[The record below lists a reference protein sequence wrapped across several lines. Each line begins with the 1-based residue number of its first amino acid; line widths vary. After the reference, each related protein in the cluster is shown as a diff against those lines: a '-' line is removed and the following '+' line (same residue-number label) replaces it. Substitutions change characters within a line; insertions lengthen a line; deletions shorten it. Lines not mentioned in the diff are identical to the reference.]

1 MTIDEPV
8 RSARLPWLRI
18 TGLLLLLVAELVVLM
33 TRFTT
38 ESLEAT
44 GQRWWADELWR
55 WKIVLPPLA
64 IAISTAAVLLGGD
77 RLRAELRRVSTELSA
92 PHRAWP
98 YLLGH
103 LTTFAVFARLTAFM
117 LEGSFA
123 TSNAKPLWAALW
135 LATAAASFGLWIG
148 ALCDPRVIAGVLWRV
163 RAIVPVIAVVG
174 GMAWGAGLVTEGWWD
189 PLRAATM
196 NVVAAMIGAI
206 FPDAVFIPSE
216 LLVGTERFWV
226 RIASV
231 CAGYEGIGLIW
242 VFVSAFLVM
251 CRDRLRFPQ
260 ALLLIPIGTVAVW
273 IANALRLTA
282 LIAIGTLVSED
293 VALGGFH
300 AYSGSLL
307 VSVVAL
313 GIAYA
318 ARRSPFFAHVD
329 ATRPVEAAGPNPTAA
344 YLVPFLAIVTA
355 QMIAGALSAG
365 GPFDPLYPLRVVA
378 AVGALVWYRRAYR
391 DVRWTCSWEA
401 VAVGV
406 AVFAMWMALE
416 PHTDPVKQAQ
426 FATALGGLAP
436 GVAGVWLA
444 TRVIGA
450 VVTVPIAEEL
460 AFRGY
465 LARRLVDVEF
475 ERVSFRHVTSLALVG
490 SSLAFGLMH
499 GRWLAGTIAGLAYAG
514 VMYRRGELSDAIA
527 AHAITNALI
536 AAYVLATG
544 AWTLW

>member
-1 MTIDEPV
+1 M

-18 TGLLLLLVAELVVLM
+18 VGLLLLVVAELTVLM
-33 TRFTT
+33 MRFST

-55 WKIVLPPLA
+55 WKVVLPPLA
-64 IAISTAAVLLGGD
+64 IAISTAAVLLGGE
-77 RLRAELRRVSTELSA
+77 RLRAELRRVSAELAA

-98 YLLGH
+98 YLIVH
-103 LTTFAVFARLTAFM
+103 LATFAVFARLTAFM
-117 LEGSFA
+117 LEGGFA
-123 TSNAKPLWAALW
+123 TSHVKPLWAALW
-135 LATAAASFGLWIG
+135 LATAAASFVLWAG
-148 ALCDPRVIAGVLWRV
+148 ALCDPRVIAGVAWRA
-163 RAIVPVIAVVG
+163 RALLPVIAVVG
-174 GMAWGAGLVTEGWWD
+174 AMAWGAGLITEGWWD
-189 PLRAATM
+189 PLRDATM
-196 NVVAAMIGAI
+196 NAVAAMVAAI
-206 FPDAVFIPSE
+206 FPDAVFVPE
-216 LLVGTERFWV
+216 QLLVGTERFWV

-273 IANALRLTA
+273 IANAVRLTA
-282 LIAIGTLVSED
+282 LIAIGTLVSEN

-307 VSVVAL
+307 VSAVAL

-329 ATRPVEAAGPNPTAA
+329 AATDETDAAGPNLTAA
-344 YLVPFLAIVTA
+344 YLVPFLAIVVA
-355 QMIAGALSAG
+355 QMIAGAMSAG
-365 GPFDPLYPLRVVA
+365 GSFDPLYPLRVA
-378 AVGALVWYRRAYR
+378 AVGGALLWYRRAYR
-391 DVRWTCSWEA
+391 DLRWTWSWEA

-406 AVFAMWMALE
+406 AVFAIWMALE
-416 PHTDPVKQAQ
+416 PRADPAKQAQ
-426 FATALGGLAP
+426 FAAALAGLAP
-436 GVAGVWLA
+436 GVAALWLA
-444 TRVIGA
+444 IRVVGA

-465 LARRLVDVEF
+465 LARRLVDLDF
-475 ERVSFRHVTSLALVG
+475 DRVPFRQITWLAVVG
-490 SSLAFGLMH
+490 SSVAFGLMH
-499 GRWLAGTIAGLAYAG
+499 GRWLAGTVAGVAYAA
-514 VMYRRGELSDAIA
+514 VLYRRGALADAIV
-527 AHAITNALI
+527 AHAVTNALL